1 MKTRRLFAALLT
13 LGMSLSL
20 AGPALAVESAD
31 ARLAK
36 VTLAVKGTL
45 GVDDG
50 YTQFYGEPSETSLGT
65 TWSLRWSDDTRT
77 LNVSA
82 TEEGKVLSMSYWDE
96 EPAYVY
102 RATGYGP
109 KFPAMTAAQ
118 AKTYAQAFLD
128 KVLTTGETALFND
141 SERDSLSATS
151 YTFGGTILLNDTDS
165 PLTFRVR
172 VRLSDGMV
180 TSFSRGDVSQYVGG
194 LPAPDTVTTA
204 EKAGELLAGPF
215 ELYVEYVWDSERE
228 MAVLRYLPK
237 ARDDYYVDAATGE
250 LVTLT
255 ELRAL
260 LNRQYAA
267 GADNMKNE
275 AAADT
280 MLFAP
285 EAGPTLTEAELA
297 GVAKLEGVMTQ
308 EALGALV
315 KGYKALGLDTFE
327 LVGATFSVYTPEI
340 PVIAENGEPTGE
352 TQEGES
358 QVTARLTF
366 ARNTEEGIARRYVT
380 LDAKTGELFSMWGY
394 NPYVDAEPVLT
405 QDKAQETGLA
415 FLKELWPNELAKT
428 EVYTSFDASYRS
440 DSFTSTLA
448 QKENGYFYPNNSL
461 TVSVDAGTGAVMAFS
476 KSFDDTV
483 TFESPAGMISMEE
496 ALEIWADSF
505 PVEFGYQEVPVA
517 LDLLGDEVMPLRND
531 GYTYYNALKPGYVYG
546 EREGWYSGV
555 NAIGGTLAGTAYE
568 KEEPMAYDDIDG
580 HWAQDIL
587 NQLALYQVG
596 WQGGKALPEQ
606 ALTQAAYLELLASS
620 EGYHYAA
627 GDLDSLYQYA
637 VRRGF
642 LTEEERDEDKTV
654 TRGEMVKMLLDC
666 LGYKEFANL
675 PGIFRCDFTDA
686 GEIPEALMG
695 YAAISQALG
704 LMDGGDAGAF
714 GAHIPATRAQAAAL
728 LWKYM
733 SRRTAPKSS

>member
-1 MKTRRLFAALLT
+1 MKPRRLLAALLT
-13 LGMSLSL
+13 LGLSLSL
-20 AGPALAVESAD
+20 SAPALAAEAAD
-31 ARLAK
+31 ARLTK
-36 VTLAVKGTL
+36 VTLAVKATL

-50 YTQFYGEPSETSLGT
+50 YTQFYGEPAETALGT
-65 TWSLRWSDDTRT
+65 TWSLRWSDDTRSLT
-77 LNVSA
+77 VNA
-82 TEEGKVLSMSYWDE
+82 TEAGKVLSMSYWDQ
-96 EPAYVY
+96 EPAY
-102 RATGYGP
+102 RSTGYRP

-128 KVLTTGETALFND
+128 KVLTAGETALFSD
-141 SERDSLSATS
+141 SERDSLSATA
-151 YTFGGTILLNDTDS
+151 YTFSGTILLNDTGS

-180 TSFSRGDVSQYVGG
+180 TSFSRGDVSQYVGE

-215 ELYVEYVWDSERE
+215 EMYVEYVWDSERE
-228 MAVLRYLPK
+228 MAVLRYLPR

-250 LVTLT
+250 LVNLT
-255 ELRAL
+255 ALRAL
-260 LNRQYAA
+260 LNR
-267 GADNMKNE
+267 GSKGEDMV
-275 AAADT
+275 
-280 MLFAP
+280 FAP
-285 EAGPTLTEAELA
+285 EAGRNEAVMDAAGDLKLSEAELA

-308 EALGALV
+308 EELGALV
-315 KGYKALGLDTFE
+315 KGYKALGLDAFE
-327 LVGATFSVYTPEI
+327 LVGATFTVQKKDVPMPI
-340 PVIAENGEPTGE
+340 VFNGAKAETEE
-352 TQEGES
+352 EGED

-380 LDAKTGELFSMWGY
+380 LDAKTGELLSMWGY
-394 NPYVDAEPVLT
+394 NPYVDAAAVITAE
-405 QDKAQETGLA
+405 KAQAAGLA
-415 FLKELWPNELAKT
+415 FLQELWPEELAKT
-428 EVYTSFDASYRS
+428 QVYDSFEATYRS
-440 DSFTSTLA
+440 DSFTFNLA

-476 KSFDDTV
+476 RSFDHTV
-483 TFESPAGMISMEE
+483 TFESPEGMISMEE
-496 ALEIWADSF
+496 ALEIWAESF

-555 NAIGGTLAGTAYE
+555 NAIGGTLAGTAYV

-580 HWAQDIL
+580 HWAEDIL
-587 NQLALYQVG
+587 NQLALYEVG

-620 EGYHYAA
+620 EGYHFAA

-642 LTEEERDEDKTV
+642 LTEEERDENKAV

-666 LGYKEFANL
+666 LGYKEFASFK
-675 PGIFRCDFTDA
+675 GIFRCDFTDA
-686 GEIPEALMG
+686 GEIPEELMG
-695 YAAISQALG
+695 YAALSQALG

-714 GAHIPATRAQAAAL
+714 GADAPATRAQAAAL

-733 SRRTAPKSS
+733 SK

>member
-1 MKTRRLFAALLT
+1 MKPRRLFAALLT
-13 LGMSLSL
+13 LGLSLSL
-20 AGPALAVESAD
+20 SAPALAAEAAD
-31 ARLAK
+31 ARLTK
-36 VTLAVKGTL
+36 VTLAVKATL

-50 YTQFYGEPSETSLGT
+50 YTQFYGEPAETALGT
-65 TWSLRWSDDTRT
+65 TWSLRWSDDTRSLT
-77 LNVSA
+77 VTA
-82 TEEGKVLSMSYWDE
+82 TEEGKVLSMSYWDQ
-96 EPAYVY
+96 EPAY
-102 RATGYGP
+102 RSTGYRP

-118 AKTYAQAFLD
+118 ARTYAQAFLD
-128 KVLTTGETALFND
+128 KVLTAGETALFGD
-141 SERDSLSATS
+141 SERDSLSATA
-151 YTFGGTILLNDTDS
+151 YTFGGTILLNDTGS

-180 TSFSRGDVSQYVGG
+180 TSFSRGDVSQYVGE

-204 EKAGELLAGPF
+204 GKAGELLAGPF
-215 ELYVEYVWDSERE
+215 EMYVEYVWDSERE
-228 MAVLRYLPK
+228 MAVLRYLPR

-250 LVTLT
+250 LVNLT
-255 ELRAL
+255 ALRAL
-260 LNRQYAA
+260 LNR
-267 GADNMKNE
+267 GSKGEDMV
-275 AAADT
+275 
-280 MLFAP
+280 FAP
-285 EAGPTLTEAELA
+285 EAGRNEAVMDAAGDLKLSEAELA
-297 GVAKLEGVMTQ
+297 GVAKLEGVMPQ
-308 EALGALV
+308 EELGTLV
-315 KGYKALGLDTFE
+315 KGHKALGLDAFE
-327 LVGATFSVYTPEI
+327 LVGATFTVQKKDVPMPI
-340 PVIAENGEPTGE
+340 VVDGAKAETEE
-352 TQEGES
+352 EGED

-380 LDAKTGELFSMWGY
+380 LDAKTGELLSMWGY
-394 NPYVDAEPVLT
+394 NPYVDAAAVITAE
-405 QDKAQETGLA
+405 KAQAAGLA
-415 FLKELWPNELAKT
+415 FLQELWPEELAKAQ
-428 EVYTSFDASYRS
+428 VYDSFEATYRS
-440 DSFTSTLA
+440 DSFTFNLA

-476 KSFDDTV
+476 RSFDHTV
-483 TFESPAGMISMEE
+483 TFESPEGMISMEE
-496 ALEIWADSF
+496 ALEIWAESF

-517 LDLLGDEVMPLRND
+517 LDLLGPEVMPLRND
-531 GYTYYNALKPGYVYG
+531 GYAYYNALKPGYVYG

-568 KEEPMAYDDIDG
+568 KEEPMAYDDIAG

-587 NQLALYQVG
+587 NQLALYEVG

-620 EGYHYAA
+620 EGCHFSA

-666 LGYKEFANL
+666 LGYKEFANFQ
-675 PGIFRCDFTDA
+675 GIFRCDFTDA

-695 YAAISQALG
+695 YAALSQALG

-714 GAHIPATRAQAAAL
+714 GAGAPATRAQAAAL

-733 SRRTAPKSS
+733 SK

>member
-1 MKTRRLFAALLT
+1 MKPRRLFAALLT

-20 AGPALAVESAD
+20 AGPALAAETAD
-31 ARLAK
+31 ARLAR

-50 YTQFYGEPSETSLGT
+50 YTEFYGEPSETALGA

-77 LNVSA
+77 LNVNA
-82 TEEGKVLSMSYWDE
+82 TEEGKVLSMSYWDQ
-96 EPAYVY
+96 EPVY
-102 RATGYGP
+102 RSTGYGP

-118 AKTYAQAFLD
+118 ARTYAQTFLD
-128 KVLTTGETALFND
+128 KVLTAGETALFGD

-180 TSFSRGDVSQYVGG
+180 TSFSRGDVSQYVGE
-194 LPAPDTVTTA
+194 LPAPDTVTTT

-250 LVTLT
+250 LVNLT

-260 LNRQYAA
+260 LNR
-267 GADNMKNE
+267 GIMGD
-275 AAADT
+275 D

-285 EAGPTLTEAELA
+285 EAGRNEAVMDSAAGVQLTEAELA

-308 EALGALV
+308 EELGALV
-315 KGYKALGLDTFE
+315 KEYKALGLDAFE
-327 LVGATFSVYTPEI
+327 LVGASFSVYTPEI
-340 PVIAENGEPTGE
+340 MVIGEDGAPTGE

-366 ARNTEEGIARRYVT
+366 ARNTEEGIARRHVT

-394 NPYVDAEPVLT
+394 NPYVDAEPALT
-405 QDKAQETGLA
+405 QDKAREAGLG
-415 FLKELWPNELAKT
+415 FLKELWPQELAKT
-428 EVYTSFDASYRS
+428 EVYTSFDASSRS
-440 DSFTSTLA
+440 GSFTFSLA

-476 KSFDDTV
+476 KSFDHTV
-483 TFESPAGMISMEE
+483 TFESPEGMIGMEE

-546 EREGWYSGV
+546 ERDGWYSGV
-555 NAIGGTLAGTAYE
+555 NAMDGTLAGTAYE

-580 HWAQDIL
+580 HWAQGLL

-596 WQGGKALPEQ
+596 WQGGKAMPDE
-606 ALTQAAYLELLASS
+606 ALTQLAYLELLASS
-620 EGYHYAA
+620 EGYHYTAEDA
-627 GDLDSLYQYA
+627 DSLYQYA
-637 VRRGF
+637 IRRGF
-642 LTEEERDEDKTV
+642 LTEEERDENKTV
-654 TRGEMVKMLLDC
+654 TRGEMVRILLDC
-666 LGYKEFANL
+666 LEYKEFANFQ
-675 PGIFRCDFTDA
+675 GIFRCDFTDA
-686 GEIPEALMG
+686 GEIPEELMG

-704 LMDGGDAGAF
+704 LVDGGDNGAF
-714 GAHIPATRAQAAAL
+714 GADTPATRVQAAAL

-733 SRRTAPKSS
+733 SK

>member
-1 MKTRRLFAALLT
+1 MKPRRLFAALLT

-20 AGPALAVESAD
+20 AAPALAAETAD
-31 ARLAK
+31 ARLTR

-50 YTQFYGEPSETSLGT
+50 YTEFYGEPSETALGT

-77 LNVSA
+77 LNVNA
-82 TEEGKVLSMSYWDE
+82 TEEGKVLSMSYWDQ

-102 RATGYGP
+102 RGAGYGP

-118 AKTYAQAFLD
+118 ARTYAQAFLD
-128 KVLTTGETALFND
+128 KVLTAGETALFGD
-141 SERDSLSATS
+141 SERDSLSAAS

-180 TSFSRGDVSQYVGG
+180 TSFSRGDVSQYVGE
-194 LPAPDTVTTA
+194 LPAPDTVTTP

-250 LVTLT
+250 LVNLT
-255 ELRAL
+255 ELRSL
-260 LNRQYAA
+260 LNR
-267 GADNMKNE
+267 GIKGD
-275 AAADT
+275 D

-285 EAGPTLTEAELA
+285 EAGRNEAVMDSAADDLKLSEAELA

-308 EALGALV
+308 EELGALV
-315 KGYKALGLDTFE
+315 KGYKALGLDAFE
-327 LVGATFSVYTPEI
+327 LVGASFSVYTPEI

-366 ARNTEEGIARRYVT
+366 ARNTEEGIARRHVT

-394 NPYVDAEPVLT
+394 NPFVDAEPTLT
-405 QDKAQETGLA
+405 QEKAREAGLG
-415 FLKELWPNELAKT
+415 FLKELWPQELAKT

-440 DSFTSTLA
+440 DSFTFSLC

-476 KSFDDTV
+476 KSFDHTV
-483 TFESPAGMISMEE
+483 TFESPEGMIGMEE

-546 EREGWYSGV
+546 ERDGWYSGV
-555 NAIGGTLAGTAYE
+555 NAMDGTLAGTAYE
-568 KEEPMAYDDIDG
+568 KEEAMAYDDIDG
-580 HWAQDIL
+580 HWAQDLL

-596 WQGGKALPEQ
+596 WQGGKAMPDE
-606 ALTQAAYLELLASS
+606 ALTQLAYLELLASS
-620 EGYHYAA
+620 EGYHYTAEDA
-627 GDLDSLYQYA
+627 DSLYQYA

-642 LTEEERDEDKTV
+642 LTEEERDENKTV
-654 TRGEMVKMLLDC
+654 TRGEMVRILLDC
-666 LGYKEFANL
+666 LGYKEFANFQ
-675 PGIFRCDFTDA
+675 GIFRCDFTDA
-686 GEIPEALMG
+686 GEIPEELMG

-704 LMDGGDAGAF
+704 LVDGGDNGAF
-714 GAHIPATRAQAAAL
+714 GADTPATRVQAAAL

-733 SRRTAPKSS
+733 SK

>member
-1 MKTRRLFAALLT
+1 MKPRRLFAALLT

-20 AGPALAVESAD
+20 AAPALAAETAD
-31 ARLAK
+31 ARLTR

-50 YTQFYGEPSETSLGT
+50 YTEFYGEPSETSLGT
-65 TWSLRWSDDTRT
+65 TWTLRWSDDTRT
-77 LNVSA
+77 LNVNA

-96 EPAYVY
+96 EPVY
-102 RATGYGP
+102 RVAGYDP
-109 KFPAMTAAQ
+109 RFPDMTVAQ

-128 KVLTTGETALFND
+128 KVLTAGETALFGD
-141 SERDSLSATS
+141 SERDSISAAS

-180 TSFSRGDVSQYVGG
+180 TSFSRGDVSQYVGE
-194 LPAPDTVTTA
+194 LPAPDTVTTT

-228 MAVLRYLPK
+228 MAVLRYLPR

-250 LVTLT
+250 LVNLT
-255 ELRAL
+255 ELRSL

-275 AAADT
+275 AAMDS

-308 EALGALV
+308 EELGALV
-315 KGYKALGLDTFE
+315 KGYKALGLDAFA
-327 LVGATFSVYTPEI
+327 LVGASFSVYTPEI
-340 PVIAENGEPTGE
+340 MVIGEDGAPTGE

-366 ARNTEEGIARRYVT
+366 ARNTEEGISRRYVT

-394 NPYVDAEPVLT
+394 NPYVDAATVVT
-405 QDKAQETGLA
+405 QEKAQEAGLG
-415 FLKELWPNELAKT
+415 FLKELWPDELAKT
-428 EVYTSFDASYRS
+428 EVYHSSEAAHLS
-440 DSFTSTLA
+440 DSFSITLC

-461 TVSVDAGTGAVMAFS
+461 SVSVDAGTGAVMAFS
-476 KSFDDTV
+476 KSFDNTV
-483 TFESPAGMISMEE
+483 TFESPEGMIGTEE

-546 EREGWYSGV
+546 ERDGWYSGV
-555 NAIGGTLAGTAYE
+555 NAMDGTLAGAAYE

-580 HWAQDIL
+580 HWAQDLL
-587 NQLALYQVG
+587 NQLALYEVG
-596 WQGGKALPEQ
+596 WQGGKAMPDE
-606 ALTQAAYLELLASS
+606 ALTQLAYLELLASS
-620 EGYHYAA
+620 EGYHYTAEDA
-627 GDLDSLYQYA
+627 DSLYQYA
-637 VRRGF
+637 IRRGF

-654 TRGEMVKMLLDC
+654 TRGEMVRILLDC
-666 LGYKEFANL
+666 LGYKEFANFQ
-675 PGIFRCDFTDA
+675 GIFRCDFTDA
-686 GEIPEALMG
+686 GEIPEELMG

-704 LMDGGDAGAF
+704 LVDGGDNGAF
-714 GAHIPATRAQAAAL
+714 GAGTPATRVQAAAL

-733 SRRTAPKSS
+733 SK